1 MKNRS
6 TEPPKKESAEPARCV
21 MIQGTASHAGKSVLV
36 AALCRI
42 FRQDGYVVA
51 PFKSQNMALN
61 SFVTAD
67 GGEMGRAQVMQA
79 EAAGVEHH
87 TDMNPILLKP
97 VADCDAQVILHGK
110 PIGNLSAVDYDNLK
124 AKLLPEALGAL
135 ARLRGRYEIVVLE
148 GAGSPAEV
156 NLMATEIVNMR
167 MAEAAEAPVL
177 LVGDIDKG
185 GVFASLVGTL
195 ELLPV
200 DQRDRIAGFI
210 INKFRGDVRLL
221 DPGLEFLERR
231 TGKPVLGV
239 VPYIHAMGIDEEDS
253 VPLEEMARQRTGA
266 EVDIAVLLLPHISNF
281 TDFDP
286 LDREPG
292 VALRYVRTL
301 RELGEPDA
309 IIIPGSKNTAW
320 DLQALRD
327 CGLATGV
334 ARRAEAGTPLLGVC
348 GGYQMLGTSLEDPEG
363 VEGHAAQVPGL
374 GLLPVSTVLHGDKLT
389 CQVRARTAAEIPL
402 LGLIAGEELRGYEIH
417 MGRSA
422 VAGPAPFAV
431 EERGGEA
438 CGEPDGCLS
447 SSGLVLGTYLHG
459 LFDNVAACRGFV
471 EFLRARKGLE
481 PLGSTVASPE
491 AIKQTAYDRLAST
504 VRASLDM
511 ERIYAIAGM
520 RK

>member
-6 TEPPKKESAEPARCV
+6 NEVARCV
-21 MIQGTASHAGKSVLV
+21 MVQGTASHAGKSVLV

-42 FRQDGYVVA
+42 FHQDGYTVA

-61 SFVTAD
+61 SFVTAE

-79 EAAGVEHH
+79 EAAGVQHH

-97 VADCDAQVILHGK
+97 VADCDAQVIVHGR

-124 AKLLPEALGAL
+124 ARLLPEALGAL
-135 ARLRGRYEIVVLE
+135 ARLRDRYEIVVLE

-156 NLMATEIVNMR
+156 NLMATDIVNMR

-195 ELLPV
+195 ELLPP
-200 DQRDRIAGFI
+200 DQRERIAGFI

-221 DPGLEFLERR
+221 EPGLEFLEER

-253 VPLEEMARQRTGA
+253 VPLEEMARRRVDA

-292 VALRYVRTL
+292 VALRYVRTVQ
-301 RELGEPDA
+301 ELGEPDA
-309 IIIPGSKNTAW
+309 VIIPGSKNTAW
-320 DLQALRD
+320 DLQALRNG
-327 CGLATGV
+327 GLAAGV
-334 ARRAEAGTPLLGVC
+334 SRLAEAGTPLLGVC
-348 GGYQMLGTSLEDPEG
+348 GGYQMLGTSVEDPEG
-363 VEGHAAQVPGL
+363 VEGRSTEVPGL
-374 GLLPVSTVLHGDKLT
+374 GLLPVRTVLHGDKLT
-389 CQVRARTAAEIPL
+389 CQVSARVTGEIPL
-402 LGLIAGEELRGYEIH
+402 LGLGPGAELRGYEIH
-417 MGRSA
+417 MGRSE
-422 VAGPAPFAV
+422 VAGPAPFTIAA
-431 EERGGEA
+431 RGGEA

-447 SSGLVLGTYLHG
+447 ASGLVLGTYLHG
-459 LFDNVAACRGFV
+459 LFDNAAACRGFV
-471 EFLRARKGLE
+471 DFLRVRKGLA
-481 PLGSTVASPE
+481 PLGSSVASPE
-491 AIKQTAYDRLAST
+491 AIKEAAYDRLAAS
-504 VRASLDM
+504 VREALDM
-511 ERIYAIAGM
+511 ERIYSLIGAEKKIPG
-520 RK
+520 